1 MTDYLLYD
9 VPFNAVVGLCT
20 TVRPLDVTFS
30 VGANHLEQITG
41 VLEGE
46 ESGYLV
52 PPIAGVEE

>member
-1 MTDYLLYD
+1 MLYD

-20 TVRPLDVTFS
+20 TARPLD

-52 PPIAGVEE
+52 PPVAGVEE